1 MSNNIHKITAAAFL
15 LLLRGNEV
23 LLIRRY
29 NTGFADGYYSLPAGH
44 VEANENYTN
53 CLLREAKEEI
63 GIQLDPKNIMP
74 VHIQHIKWEW
84 PKNYQGAH
92 MYFVASEWQGE
103 ISNMEP
109 DKCDDILWCNI
120 DSLPGNTIAYI
131 KDVIRKV
138 SNNEMYSEWW
148 W

>member
-1 MSNNIHKITAAAFL
+1 
-15 LLLRGNEV
+15 
-23 LLIRRY
+23 
-29 NTGFADGYYSLPAGH
+29 
-44 VEANENYTN
+44 
-53 CLLREAKEEI
+53 
-63 GIQLDPKNIMP
+63 
-74 VHIQHIKWEW
+74 
-84 PKNYQGAH
+84 

-138 SNNEMYSEWW
+138 SNNEMYSEW
-148 W
+148 